1 MNRRVNNIII
11 EKYSTFLTAKCTEEW
26 GGSRGFA
33 VRGFALKNGA
43 VFGILSNLLTV
54 FGILSNL
61 LTVFG
66 FENPDGLG
74 FRCIFSAVFGITPPI
89 STVFGIQNKRG
100 SRFSIILMPGFVF
113 FLMLLQMFCFI
124 PLVSPPYI
132 RLLTFDKINPPP
144 CVF

>member
-1 MNRRVNNIII
+1 MHGALYTI
-11 EKYSTFLTAKCTEEW
+11 W
-26 GGSRGFA
+26 GSRGFA

-61 LTVFG
+61 PTAFG

-100 SRFSIILMPGFVF
+100 SRFSIISARSLF
-113 FLMLLQMFCFI
+113 FHKCCCKFIFCFI
-124 PLVSPPYI
+124 PCYALYLISPVYTSSNFQQNQPSSI
-132 RLLTFDKINPPP
+132 CLLTFN
-144 CVF
+144 